1 MTGISSRTFWIK
13 RVENLLADQDLL
25 LWLLAEKTWA
35 IEVLFSP
42 GNTLTVSDLDKA
54 LKELRKH
61 NDNL

>member
-1 MTGISSRTFWIK
+1 MTGISSRTFWVK
-13 RVENLLADQDLL
+13 RVEELEAQRDLYE
-25 LWLLAEKTWA
+25 WLLAEKTWA